1 MTVTRREVI
10 LAGIGLGVALAAR
23 PHIARGGWTG
33 PRRFNSFGTVPSGGA
48 TDQTKMLQSAVDAA
62 AWSGLPLFLPPG
74 VYSTR
79 RLELRSGS
87 HLTGVPGRSI
97 LRYRGGGGLIGIE
110 QAQDIRLDGLVLDGD
125 GRDMGVYGALL
136 AATMV
141 KRLQLT
147 NCRLLRSGSGGILV
161 SCCEDVVISRN
172 IVDKAATGIAVTNV
186 AQGGSSALIQGNLI
200 RNLFFRKVALSH
212 GNGIV
217 IGADAVAKGNIVQNA
232 PGFGILVG
240 SICEVSISNN
250 RIRHTH
256 IGIGVPAEIAE
267 TARLAGNMISNAQNG
282 AVRAMRGPTPIGP
295 RLAVYAGAWLEGS
308 ALADQRGA
316 AAAAF

>member
-1 MTVTRREVI
+1 LPASGSALLLRPAPTSRAAAGQGHVASTASVWCRR
-10 LAGIGLGVALAAR
+10 AD
-23 PHIARGGWTG
+23 
-33 PRRFNSFGTVPSGGA
+33 A

-172 IVDKAATGIAVTNV
+172 IVDKL
-186 AQGGSSALIQGNLI
+186 QPAL
-200 RNLFFRKVALSH
+200 
-212 GNGIV
+212 
-217 IGADAVAKGNIVQNA
+217 
-232 PGFGILVG
+232 P
-240 SICEVSISNN
+240 
-250 RIRHTH
+250 
-256 IGIGVPAEIAE
+256 
-267 TARLAGNMISNAQNG
+267 
-282 AVRAMRGPTPIGP
+282 
-295 RLAVYAGAWLEGS
+295 
-308 ALADQRGA
+308 
-316 AAAAF
+316 